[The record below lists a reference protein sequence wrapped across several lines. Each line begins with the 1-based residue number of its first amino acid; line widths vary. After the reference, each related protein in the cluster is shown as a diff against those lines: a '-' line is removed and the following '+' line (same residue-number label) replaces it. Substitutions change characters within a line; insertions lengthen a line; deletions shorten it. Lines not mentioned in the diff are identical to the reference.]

1 LFDGHKNNLN
11 LIYVFYFFSGGG
23 TTTKNAFSGGQI
35 AAVWL

>member
-11 LIYVFYFFSGGG
+11 LIYVFFFFSGGG